1 MNNVER
7 VRAILNFQPFDRLPI
22 IEWASWWD
30 KTITRWR
37 GEGLP
42 ASAGDRWEI
51 GRHFGLDMFRH
62 DWARPRTP
70 ACPSEP
76 SHGAGII
83 ATEAD
88 YAKLQRHLYPL
99 PAIDHEKWQA
109 WKVEHDCGESAI
121 WLQTEG
127 FFWWPRVLLGIERH
141 LFAFYDQ
148 PGLMRRINEDLARWT
163 VKLLDEVCA
172 ICQPEFLC
180 FSEDMSYNHGPMLSK
195 GLFDEFIRPY
205 YDIVM
210 PHVKKRGLIAF
221 VDSDG
226 DVTQPV
232 KWYQEAGLDGF
243 LPLEKQSGLDVVKL
257 RADNPRL
264 RLLGAFDKM
273 TMNRGRDAM
282 EAEFQRLLPIARQGG
297 LIIGCDHQTPPGV
310 SYAQYQ
316 DYLELLRKYARLAG
330 GGRPT

>member
-1 MNNVER
+1 MKDAMTPVER
-7 VRAILNFQPFDRLPI
+7 IRAILNFQPFDRLPVV
-22 IEWASWWD
+22 EWASWWE
-30 KTITRWR
+30 KTIDRWR

-42 ASAGDRWEI
+42 DSVVGRYEI
-51 GRHFGLDMFRH
+51 CRHFGLDVFRH
-62 DWARPRTP
+62 DWARPRTKD
-70 ACPSEP
+70 CPVEP
-76 SHGAGII
+76 HHGAGII
-83 ATEAD
+83 AAEAD
-88 YAKLQRHLYPL
+88 YERLRKHLYPT
-99 PAIDHEKWQA
+99 PAIDHELWGA
-109 WKVEHDCGESAI
+109 WAREHQRGESVI

-127 FFWWPRVLLGIERH
+127 AFWWPRVLLGIERH

-163 VKLLDEVCA
+163 VQLLDEVCA
-172 ICQPEFLC
+172 IVQPDFVT

-195 GLFDEFIRPY
+195 ELFGGFIRPF
-205 YDIVM
+205 YDVVM
-210 PHVKKRGLIAF
+210 PHVKKRGLISF

-226 DVTQPV
+226 DVTEPV

-264 RLLGAFDKM
+264 RMLGAFDKM
-273 TMNRGRDAM
+273 TMNRGREAM

-316 DYLELLRKYARLAG
+316 DYLELFRKYARLAG
-330 GGRPT
+330 S

>member
-1 MNNVER
+1 MQGPMNTVER
-7 VRAILNFQPFDRLPI
+7 VRAILNFQPFDRLPL

-30 KTITRWR
+30 KTVTRWR

-42 ASAGDRWEI
+42 ASAGDRYQI
-51 GRHFGLDMFRH
+51 CQHFGLDSFRH

-70 ACPSEP
+70 DCPSEP

-88 YAKLQRHLYPL
+88 YERLLPKLYPL
-99 PAIDHEKWQA
+99 PAIDHDKWRA
-109 WKVEHDCGESAI
+109 WKAEHDRGESAI

-127 FFWWPRVLLGIERH
+127 FFWWPRVLMGIERH

-148 PGLMRRINEDLARWT
+148 AGLMRRINEDLARWT
-163 VKLLDEVCA
+163 VKLLDEVCT
-172 ICQPEFLC
+172 ICQPDWLC

-195 GLFDEFIRPY
+195 ALFDDFLRPY

-226 DVTQPV
+226 DVTKPV
-232 KWYQEAGLDGF
+232 QWYQEAGLEGF

-273 TMNRGRDAM
+273 TMNRGREAM
-282 EAEFQRLLPIARQGG
+282 EAEFLRLFPIAKQGG
-297 LIIGCDHQTPPGV
+297 FILGCDHQTPPGV
-310 SYAQYQ
+310 SYSQYQ
-316 DYLELLRKYARLAG
+316 DYLELFRKYASLAG
-330 GGRPT
+330 K